1 MKKQEILDKFQK
13 QTAIENYS
21 EQTQKTY
28 FSALKL
34 FLEYVEKIKKDKIE
48 ESDIQNY
55 LYFCTNEKKYS
66 YSAMKHVIA
75 SISYLYSKIL
85 LKPIPKALD
94 IEIRKPSRLPV
105 VLSLDEISKI
115 LDVTTNLKHKTILFL
130 IYSGPAEKII
140 I

>member
-75 SISYLYSKIL
+75 SSY
-85 LKPIPKALD
+85 
-94 IEIRKPSRLPV
+94 
-105 VLSLDEISKI
+105 
-115 LDVTTNLKHKTILFL
+115 
-130 IYSGPAEKII
+130 
-140 I
+140 